1 MIPRVRAGGEHV
13 VPGAAGSVGS
23 SLGGL
28 IAAISGIAPH
38 VLHHAGPLAGTAILV
53 GAGGTILFGV
63 AGFALSIPM
72 LLRLRR
78 RFGLQSSSRAQ
89 RQHRRPF
96 RPATKTTIRKRP
108 LRMDAGRRTNWWGA
122 ADHPRLDGHRAAIH
136 TALRH
141 LPHAALRRGVHTY
154 ELRSGVQRHAS
165 RSQPSHRRMT
175 RCRRLRT
182 RTGWRS
188 WNWSR

>member
-78 RFGLQSSSRAQ
+78 RFGTWLAPAVASAIFLLVYLFSSLLVG
-89 RQHRRPF
+89 
-96 RPATKTTIRKRP
+96 PAITGTSVIEP
-108 LRMDAGRRTNWWGA
+108 SSAPASPALPSGHE
-122 ADHPRLDGHRAAIH
+122 DHHP
-136 TALRH
+136 
-141 LPHAALRRGVHTY
+141 
-154 ELRSGVQRHAS
+154 
-165 RSQPSHRRMT
+165 
-175 RCRRLRT
+175 
-182 RTGWRS
+182 
-188 WNWSR
+188 